1 MLNEEEEEKKAEKEE
16 GKSYQFGP
24 SNPHNHLVK
33 KFINNFL
40 FQINKVSLTK

>member
-1 MLNEEEEEKKAEKEE
+1 MEKEE

-40 FQINKVSLTK
+40 FQINKVSLTKWKDFPRKLF